1 MPKLLPKKEAEEA
14 STTEDGKT
22 PTDRQFNNFGKIA
35 HVIQNNAAYIAA
47 KEILKEK
54 GPLGLYSGLES
65 ALYGIT
71 LTNFIYYYFYE
82 LTSNV
87 FLRANGK
94 T

>member
-1 MPKLLPKKEAEEA
+1 ME
-14 STTEDGKT
+14 
-22 PTDRQFNNFGKIA
+22 KIA
-35 HVIQNNAAYIAA
+35 YVIQNNAAYIAA

-94 T
+94 NVMD